1 MDGIVNLLKTA
12 GMTSHDAVYFLRRLS
27 GEKHIGH
34 TGTLDPQASGVL
46 TLCLG
51 SATRFIEHMEGDVK
65 SYRCEFMLGVVTETG
80 DIWGGRIDG
89 LDTERIKA
97 FRPEDRIVPPNGWPD
112 GETVGRAVKALEGIR
127 DQIPPAYSA
136 IKVNGVALYKLARKG
151 REMPEIAPR
160 RVAILAADLIGY
172 DAERGVG
179 RFDLTCSKGTY
190 VRSLI
195 EDIGNE
201 LGTGAAMSGL
211 IRTAA
216 GAFTLDD
223 CATIA
228 ELREDLEAHLLPPGS
243 GLDHFGEIRLKP
255 GRDEWFTHGGW
266 LVRSD
271 WTTFTEATPREKA
284 LRHHNHERDVLYIAN
299 YKVLAADGRFL
310 GSCVYDEASGRYV
323 PDKVLP
329 VRKETGNE

>member
-51 SATRFIEHMEGDVK
+51 SATRFIEHMEGDTK
-65 SYRCEFMLGVVTETG
+65 AYRCEFMLGIVTETG

-89 LDTERIKA
+89 LDTDRVKA
-97 FRPEDRIVPPNGWPD
+97 FRPEDRIVPEGGWPD
-112 GETVGRAVKALEGIR
+112 RSSVERAVRSLEGIR

-136 IKVNGVALYKLARKG
+136 IKVGGVALYKLARKG

-160 RVAILAADLIGY
+160 RVEITSAGLVSY
-172 DAERGVG
+172 DAEKGVG
-179 RFDLTCSKGTY
+179 TVDFSCSKGTY

-195 EDIGNE
+195 EDLGNE

-211 IRTAA
+211 IRTRA
-216 GAFTLDD
+216 GSFTLDD

-228 ELREDLEAHLLPPGS
+228 ELRENLAAHLLPPGS
-243 GLDHFGEIRLKP
+243 GLDHFGEIHLKP
-255 GRDEWFTHGGW
+255 GRDEWFSHGGY

-271 WTTFTEATPREKA
+271 WTSFVEATPRERA
-284 LRHHNHERDVLYIAN
+284 LRHHNHERDVLYAAN
-299 YKVLAADGRFL
+299 YKVISADGRFL
-310 GSCVYDEASGRYV
+310 GSCVYDGEQKRYV

-329 VRKETGNE
+329 VRTE

>member
-51 SATRFIEHMEGDVK
+51 NATRFIEHMEGDTK
-65 SYRCEFMLGVVTETG
+65 SYRCEMMLGVVTETG

-89 LDTERIKA
+89 LDTDRVKA
-97 FRPEDRIVPPNGWPD
+97 FRPEDRIIPEEGWPT
-112 GETVGRAVKALEGIR
+112 EEAVRAAVKSLEGIR
-127 DQIPPAYSA
+127 DQIPPTYSA
-136 IKVNGVALYKLARKG
+136 VKVGGVALYKLARKG
-151 REMPEIAPR
+151 RELPEIAPR
-160 RVAILAADLIGY
+160 RVEITAADLIRY
-172 DAERGVG
+172 DAENGVLTV
-179 RFDLTCSKGTY
+179 DLTCSKGTY
-190 VRSLI
+190 VRSLV

-211 IRTAA
+211 IRTRA

-228 ELREDLEAHLLPPGS
+228 ELREDLAAHLLPPGS

-255 GRDEWFTHGGW
+255 GRDEWFTHGGY

-271 WTTFTEATPREKA
+271 WTSFKEANPREKT
-284 LRHHNHERDVLYIAN
+284 LRHHNHERDVLYVAN
-299 YKVLAADGRFL
+299 YKVLSADGVFL
-310 GSCVYDEASGRYV
+310 GSCVYDAEKKRYV

-329 VRKETGNE
+329 LKK